1 MGLLGHVQGQI
12 SCSLELTPLET
23 GAAHRQGTDP
33 LQGAFHG
40 GGHGA
45 GAEHV
50 GAEVGA
56 VVDARQHQI
65 RCFVHQFAQGQL
77 HAIGRCAAAGPGGH
91 ARCKQFVRPF
101 GAQGGLQ
108 GQAVAGGGA
117 FLVGADHRDLVTP
130 GGRGRS
136 QGADPLGEDP
146 VVIADQDPHGSA
158 DGWGEPKRAGCLQ
171 SGPFR
176 LCSVSAPVTLQQLT
190 DQLDAL
196 EQQASAEIAEAADAA
211 ALEQLRVGLLGK
223 KGRLSGVLGAMG
235 KLPGQERPVV
245 GQRANVLKTQVQT
258 LLSDRLQAVQQAA
271 MAERIARE
279 SIDVTAPPSG
289 IPMGHRHPLITT
301 TEEIV
306 DLFLGLGYSV
316 AEGPEVE
323 KDHYNFTALNIPEDH
338 PARDMQDTFYLGA
351 DLLMRTHT
359 SPVQIRHLEQNP
371 PPVRIVAPGRV
382 YRRDAV
388 DATHSP
394 VFHQVEVL
402 AIDEGLDFSH
412 LRGTVMAFLKA
423 FFGDLPVRFRASY
436 FPFTEPSAEVDV
448 QWRGRWLEVMGCGMV
463 DPAVLEGLGL
473 DPERYSGFAAGLGV
487 ERFCM
492 VRHGIDDIRR
502 LYTSDLRF
510 LEQF

>member
-1 MGLLGHVQGQI
+1 MAPYSHCRDTNALSATI
-12 SCSLELTPLET
+12 S
-23 GAAHRQGTDP
+23 
-33 LQGAFHG
+33 
-40 GGHGA
+40 
-45 GAEHV
+45 
-50 GAEVGA
+50 
-56 VVDARQHQI
+56 
-65 RCFVHQFAQGQL
+65 
-77 HAIGRCAAAGPGGH
+77 
-91 ARCKQFVRPF
+91 
-101 GAQGGLQ
+101 
-108 GQAVAGGGA
+108 
-117 FLVGADHRDLVTP
+117 
-130 GGRGRS
+130 
-136 QGADPLGEDP
+136 
-146 VVIADQDPHGSA
+146 
-158 DGWGEPKRAGCLQ
+158 
-171 SGPFR
+171 
-176 LCSVSAPVTLQQLT
+176 LQQLT

-196 EQQASAEIAEAADAA
+196 EAEAAVEILAA
-211 ALEQLRVGLLGK
+211 TNSEALEQLRVGLLGK
-223 KGRLSGVLGAMG
+223 KGRLSAVLGAMG
-235 KLPGQERPVV
+235 KLPGDQRPLV
-245 GQRANVLKTQVQT
+245 GQRANVLKTQVQQ
-258 LLSDRLQAVQQAA
+258 LLSERLEAVNSAA
-271 MAERIARE
+271 MEERIASE
-279 SIDVTAPPSG
+279 TLDVTAPPIGVS
-289 IPMGHRHPLITT
+289 MGHRHPLITT

-306 DLFLGLGYSV
+306 DLFCGLGYRV
-316 AEGPEVE
+316 EEGPEVE
-323 KDHYNFTALNIPEDH
+323 TDHHNFTALNIPPEH
-338 PARDMQDTFYLGA
+338 PARDMQDTFYLK
-351 DLLMRTHT
+351 DNLLLRTHT
-359 SPVQIRHLEQNP
+359 SPVQIRHLESNP

-473 DPERYSGFAAGLGV
+473 DPERWSGFAAGLGV

>member
-1 MGLLGHVQGQI
+1 M
-12 SCSLELTPLET
+12 
-23 GAAHRQGTDP
+23 
-33 LQGAFHG
+33 
-40 GGHGA
+40 
-45 GAEHV
+45 
-50 GAEVGA
+50 
-56 VVDARQHQI
+56 
-65 RCFVHQFAQGQL
+65 
-77 HAIGRCAAAGPGGH
+77 
-91 ARCKQFVRPF
+91 
-101 GAQGGLQ
+101 
-108 GQAVAGGGA
+108 
-117 FLVGADHRDLVTP
+117 
-130 GGRGRS
+130 
-136 QGADPLGEDP
+136 
-146 VVIADQDPHGSA
+146 
-158 DGWGEPKRAGCLQ
+158 
-171 SGPFR
+171 
-176 LCSVSAPVTLQQLT
+176 SAPVTIQQLT

-196 EQQASAEIAEAADAA
+196 EQQAAAEIAEAADAA

-223 KGRLSGVLGAMG
+223 KGRISGVLGAMG
-235 KLPGQERPVV
+235 KLPGEERPLV
-245 GQRANVLKTQVQT
+245 GQRANVLKTQVQS
-258 LLSDRLQAVQQAA
+258 LLGERLQAVKQAA

-279 SIDVTAPPSG
+279 SLDVTAPASG
-289 IPMGHRHPLITT
+289 VPMGHRHPLITT

-323 KDHYNFTALNIPEDH
+323 RDHYNFTALNIPEDH
-338 PARDMQDTFYLGA
+338 PARDMQDTFYLGG

-359 SPVQIRHLEQNP
+359 SPVQIRHLEENP

>member
-1 MGLLGHVQGQI
+1 M
-12 SCSLELTPLET
+12 
-23 GAAHRQGTDP
+23 
-33 LQGAFHG
+33 
-40 GGHGA
+40 
-45 GAEHV
+45 
-50 GAEVGA
+50 
-56 VVDARQHQI
+56 
-65 RCFVHQFAQGQL
+65 
-77 HAIGRCAAAGPGGH
+77 
-91 ARCKQFVRPF
+91 
-101 GAQGGLQ
+101 
-108 GQAVAGGGA
+108 
-117 FLVGADHRDLVTP
+117 
-130 GGRGRS
+130 
-136 QGADPLGEDP
+136 
-146 VVIADQDPHGSA
+146 
-158 DGWGEPKRAGCLQ
+158 
-171 SGPFR
+171 
-176 LCSVSAPVTLQQLT
+176 SAPVTVQQLT

-196 EQQASAEIAEAADAA
+196 EQQASVDISEASDAQ
-211 ALEQLRVGLLGK
+211 ALEQLRIGLLGK
-223 KGRLSGVLGAMG
+223 KGRISGVLGAMG
-235 KLPGQERPVV
+235 KLPGQDRPLV
-245 GQRANVLKTQVQT
+245 GQRANVLKTQVQA
-258 LLSDRLQAVQQAA
+258 LLADRLEAVKAAA
-271 MAERIARE
+271 MEERIARE
-279 SIDVTAPPSG
+279 TIDVTAPATGVPL
-289 IPMGHRHPLITT
+289 GHRHPLITT

-323 KDHYNFTALNIPEDH
+323 QDHYNFSALNIPEDH
-338 PARDMQDTFYLGA
+338 PARDMQDTFYLKD
-351 DLLMRTHT
+351 DLLLRTHT

-473 DPERYSGFAAGLGV
+473 DPDRWSGFAAGLGV

>member
-1 MGLLGHVQGQI
+1 M
-12 SCSLELTPLET
+12 
-23 GAAHRQGTDP
+23 
-33 LQGAFHG
+33 
-40 GGHGA
+40 
-45 GAEHV
+45 
-50 GAEVGA
+50 
-56 VVDARQHQI
+56 
-65 RCFVHQFAQGQL
+65 
-77 HAIGRCAAAGPGGH
+77 
-91 ARCKQFVRPF
+91 
-101 GAQGGLQ
+101 
-108 GQAVAGGGA
+108 
-117 FLVGADHRDLVTP
+117 
-130 GGRGRS
+130 
-136 QGADPLGEDP
+136 
-146 VVIADQDPHGSA
+146 
-158 DGWGEPKRAGCLQ
+158 
-171 SGPFR
+171 
-176 LCSVSAPVTLQQLT
+176 SAPVTLQQLT

-196 EQQASAEIAEAADAA
+196 ETQATAEIADALDA
-211 ALEQLRVGLLGK
+211 TALEQLRVGLLGK

-235 KLPGQERPVV
+235 KLPGDERPLV

-258 LLSDRLQAVQQAA
+258 LLAERLQAVKQAA
-271 MAERIARE
+271 MSERIARE
-279 SIDVTAPPSG
+279 SIDVTAPASG

-323 KDHYNFTALNIPEDH
+323 RDHYNFTALNIPEDH
-338 PARDMQDTFYLGA
+338 PARDMQDTFYLKG

-473 DPERYSGFAAGLGV
+473 DPERWSGFAAGLGV

-502 LYTSDLRF
+502 LFTSDLRF

>member
-1 MGLLGHVQGQI
+1 M
-12 SCSLELTPLET
+12 
-23 GAAHRQGTDP
+23 
-33 LQGAFHG
+33 
-40 GGHGA
+40 
-45 GAEHV
+45 
-50 GAEVGA
+50 
-56 VVDARQHQI
+56 
-65 RCFVHQFAQGQL
+65 
-77 HAIGRCAAAGPGGH
+77 
-91 ARCKQFVRPF
+91 
-101 GAQGGLQ
+101 
-108 GQAVAGGGA
+108 
-117 FLVGADHRDLVTP
+117 
-130 GGRGRS
+130 
-136 QGADPLGEDP
+136 
-146 VVIADQDPHGSA
+146 SA
-158 DGWGEPKRAGCLQ
+158 T
-171 SGPFR
+171 
-176 LCSVSAPVTLQQLT
+176 VSLQQLT
-190 DQLDAL
+190 DQLEAL
-196 EQQASAEIAEAADAA
+196 ETEAAAEIAAAANAD
-211 ALEQLRVGLLGK
+211 ALEQLRVSLLGK

-235 KLPGQERPVV
+235 KLPGDERPLV
-245 GQRANVLKTQVQT
+245 GQRANVLKTQVQG
-258 LLSDRLQAVQQAA
+258 LLSERLQAVKAA
-271 MAERIARE
+271 ALEARIARE
-279 SIDVTAPPSG
+279 TLDVTAAASG
-289 IPMGHRHPLITT
+289 VPVGHRHPLITT

-306 DLFLGLGYSV
+306 DLFCGLGYKV
-316 AEGPEVE
+316 VEGPEVE
-323 KDHYNFTALNIPEDH
+323 TDHYNFTALNIPPDH
-338 PARDMQDTFYLGA
+338 PARDMQDTFYLK
-351 DLLMRTHT
+351 DNLLLRTHT
-359 SPVQIRHLEQNP
+359 SPVQIRQLEQNP

>member
-1 MGLLGHVQGQI
+1 M
-12 SCSLELTPLET
+12 
-23 GAAHRQGTDP
+23 
-33 LQGAFHG
+33 
-40 GGHGA
+40 
-45 GAEHV
+45 
-50 GAEVGA
+50 
-56 VVDARQHQI
+56 
-65 RCFVHQFAQGQL
+65 
-77 HAIGRCAAAGPGGH
+77 
-91 ARCKQFVRPF
+91 
-101 GAQGGLQ
+101 
-108 GQAVAGGGA
+108 
-117 FLVGADHRDLVTP
+117 
-130 GGRGRS
+130 
-136 QGADPLGEDP
+136 
-146 VVIADQDPHGSA
+146 
-158 DGWGEPKRAGCLQ
+158 
-171 SGPFR
+171 
-176 LCSVSAPVTLQQLT
+176 SAPVTLQQLT

-223 KGRLSGVLGAMG
+223 KGQLSGVLGAMG

>member
-1 MGLLGHVQGQI
+1 MSATI
-12 SCSLELTPLET
+12 S
-23 GAAHRQGTDP
+23 
-33 LQGAFHG
+33 F
-40 GGHGA
+40 
-45 GAEHV
+45 
-50 GAEVGA
+50 
-56 VVDARQHQI
+56 
-65 RCFVHQFAQGQL
+65 
-77 HAIGRCAAAGPGGH
+77 
-91 ARCKQFVRPF
+91 
-101 GAQGGLQ
+101 
-108 GQAVAGGGA
+108 
-117 FLVGADHRDLVTP
+117 
-130 GGRGRS
+130 
-136 QGADPLGEDP
+136 
-146 VVIADQDPHGSA
+146 
-158 DGWGEPKRAGCLQ
+158 
-171 SGPFR
+171 
-176 LCSVSAPVTLQQLT
+176 QQLT

-196 EQQASAEIAEAADAA
+196 EAEAVSAIAAAADADG
-211 ALEQLRVGLLGK
+211 LEQLRVSLLGK

-235 KLPGQERPVV
+235 KLPSEERPLV
-245 GQRANVLKTQVQT
+245 GQRANVLKTQVQN
-258 LLSDRLQAVQQAA
+258 LLGERLQAVKAA
-271 MAERIARE
+271 ALADRLLRE
-279 SIDVTAPPSG
+279 TIDVTAPASG
-289 IPMGHRHPLITT
+289 IPVGHRHPLITT
-301 TEEIV
+301 TEQIV
-306 DLFLGLGYSV
+306 DLFCGLGYRV

-323 KDHYNFTALNIPEDH
+323 TDHYNFSALNIPEDH
-338 PARDMQDTFYLGA
+338 PARDMQDTFYLGGN
-351 DLLMRTHT
+351 LLLRTHT
-359 SPVQIRHLEQNP
+359 SPVQIRYLEQNP

-423 FFGDLPVRFRASY
+423 FFGDMPVRFRASY

-473 DPERYSGFAAGLGV
+473 DPERWSGFAAGLGV

>member
-1 MGLLGHVQGQI
+1 M
-12 SCSLELTPLET
+12 
-23 GAAHRQGTDP
+23 
-33 LQGAFHG
+33 
-40 GGHGA
+40 
-45 GAEHV
+45 
-50 GAEVGA
+50 
-56 VVDARQHQI
+56 
-65 RCFVHQFAQGQL
+65 
-77 HAIGRCAAAGPGGH
+77 
-91 ARCKQFVRPF
+91 
-101 GAQGGLQ
+101 
-108 GQAVAGGGA
+108 
-117 FLVGADHRDLVTP
+117 
-130 GGRGRS
+130 
-136 QGADPLGEDP
+136 
-146 VVIADQDPHGSA
+146 SA
-158 DGWGEPKRAGCLQ
+158 L
-171 SGPFR
+171 
-176 LCSVSAPVTLQQLT
+176 VTLQQLT

-196 EQQASAEIAEAADAA
+196 EQQAAAEIAEAADAA

-223 KGRLSGVLGAMG
+223 KGRISGVLGAMG
-235 KLPGQERPVV
+235 KLPGEERPLV
-245 GQRANVLKTQVQT
+245 GQRANVLKTQVQS
-258 LLSDRLQAVQQAA
+258 LLGERLQAVKQAA

-279 SIDVTAPPSG
+279 SLDVTAPASG
-289 IPMGHRHPLITT
+289 VPMGHRHPLITT

-323 KDHYNFTALNIPEDH
+323 RDHYNFTALNIPEDH
-338 PARDMQDTFYLGA
+338 PARDMQDTFYLGG

-359 SPVQIRHLEQNP
+359 SPVQIRHLEENP

>member
-1 MGLLGHVQGQI
+1 M
-12 SCSLELTPLET
+12 
-23 GAAHRQGTDP
+23 
-33 LQGAFHG
+33 
-40 GGHGA
+40 
-45 GAEHV
+45 
-50 GAEVGA
+50 
-56 VVDARQHQI
+56 
-65 RCFVHQFAQGQL
+65 
-77 HAIGRCAAAGPGGH
+77 
-91 ARCKQFVRPF
+91 
-101 GAQGGLQ
+101 
-108 GQAVAGGGA
+108 
-117 FLVGADHRDLVTP
+117 
-130 GGRGRS
+130 
-136 QGADPLGEDP
+136 
-146 VVIADQDPHGSA
+146 SA
-158 DGWGEPKRAGCLQ
+158 T
-171 SGPFR
+171 
-176 LCSVSAPVTLQQLT
+176 VTLQQLT

-196 EQQASAEIAEAADAA
+196 EQQAAAEIANAGNSE

-223 KGRLSGVLGAMG
+223 KGKISAVLGAMG
-235 KLPGQERPVV
+235 KIPSSDRPVV

-258 LLSDRLQAVQQAA
+258 LLADRLQAVRQAA
-271 MAERIARE
+271 LEARIAQE
-279 SIDVTAPPSG
+279 ILDITAPASG
-289 IPMGHRHPLITT
+289 TPMGHRHPLITT

-323 KDHYNFTALNIPEDH
+323 QDHYNFSALNIPEDH
-338 PARDMQDTFYLGA
+338 PARDMQDTFYLQN
-351 DLLMRTHT
+351 DLLLRTHT

-473 DPERYSGFAAGLGV
+473 DPERFSGFAAGLGV

-502 LYTSDLRF
+502 LYTSDFRF